1 VPVGSAV
8 EAFLSANWLTILALV
23 AGIAATVVAYLF
35 GRRVKRPTWSVRTTD
50 LVTKRTGELRGLS
63 VRFNSQEVSDLSVS
77 RIVFFNKGADPIR
90 RADIAPAAP
99 LKIYVQKGATI
110 LDASLVAANNPAN
123 RVAVRLDSAANQ
135 ALIDFDYL
143 GSREG
148 AVFDVVHFGG
158 DAAAGVT
165 GIVIGAQGLAYA
177 KTADPDPNGFW
188 IGLIGGLFTMGAA
201 VYLGYVFFQ
210 KPADMA
216 STIVMG
222 IVVVGLFALAAFVE
236 VGYSVRLR
244 RNEVPAGLK
253 AFYERRYR

>member
-1 VPVGSAV
+1 MAHGPVDNEAAMVSDA
-8 EAFLSANWLTILALV
+8 EAFLAANWFALV
-23 AGIAATVVAYLF
+23 IGLAGVAATVVVYLVT
-35 GRRVKRPTWSVRTTD
+35 RRVKRPTWSVRTTD

-99 LKIYVQKGATI
+99 LKIYVQKGVTI

-123 RVAVRLDSAANQ
+123 RVAIRLDSAANQ

-165 GIVIGAQGLAYA
+165 GIVIGAEGLAYE
-177 KTADPDPNGFW
+177 KSADPDPNGFW
-188 IGLIGGLFTMGAA
+188 IGLVGGLRTMGAA
-201 VYLGYVFFQ
+201 VCSNLG
-210 KPADMA
+210 
-216 STIVMG
+216 
-222 IVVVGLFALAAFVE
+222 E
-236 VGYSVRLR
+236 VR
-244 RNEVPAGLK
+244 A
-253 AFYERRYR
+253 